1 MSSSSRLEIPI
12 AVPRPMPAPR
22 QVGAEITSSGSTP
35 AATCDDQRTGRS
47 GVLALAAGAAA
58 GMRAGSAQ
66 PAAASDAPKPPAGSL
81 APHVEPKMIATGA
94 RPRVLPG
101 IEPDGKL
108 VWTLFRGRGAEGDPE
123 VARRHG
129 LGRDRHEFASFFRTA
144 RR

>member
-1 MSSSSRLEIPI
+1 MSSPSRLEIPI

-108 VWTLFRGRGAEGDPE
+108 VWTPISRPWCRSRSSSW
-123 VARRHG
+123 AR
-129 LGRDRHEFASFFRTA
+129 A
-144 RR
+144 RSA

>member
-1 MSSSSRLEIPI
+1 VSSSSCLEIPT
-12 AVPRPMPAPR
+12 AVPHPMPAPR

-58 GMRAGSAQ
+58 GMRADSAQ

-108 VWTLFRGRGAEGDPE
+108 VWTPISRPWCRSRSSSW
-123 VARRHG
+123 AR
-129 LGRDRHEFASFFRTA
+129 A
-144 RR
+144 RSA

>member
-1 MSSSSRLEIPI
+1 VSSSSRLEIPT
-12 AVPRPMPAPR
+12 AVPHPMPAPR
-22 QVGAEITSSGSTP
+22 QVGAEISSSGSTP
-35 AATCDDQRTGRS
+35 ASTCDDQRTGRS

-101 IEPDGKL
+101 IEPEGS
-108 VWTLFRGRGAEGDPE
+108 WSGHLFRGRGAE

>member
-1 MSSSSRLEIPI
+1 
-12 AVPRPMPAPR
+12 MPAPR
-22 QVGAEITSSGSTP
+22 QVGAEISSSGSTP
-35 AATCDDQRTGRS
+35 ALTCDDQRTGRS

-81 APHVEPKMIATGA
+81 APDVEPKMIATGA

-101 IEPDGKL
+101 IEPEGS
-108 VWTLFRGRGAEGDPE
+108 WSGHLFRGRGAE